1 MSKKLTRTQL
11 NILNKLVN
19 DLDLKCDRL
28 LRRYIWANTTEP
40 KYKVGDDVVF
50 DDIHTFHF
58 GQRVENFKGTVI
70 KVEFDTLECKIIYH
84 IEYKFKKADNEKVHT
99 SVAYRQ
105 EYSIKHKTTHTKMV
119 NVLNKITDDCA
130 EAINL

>member
-11 NILNKLVN
+11 NTLNKLVN
-19 DLDLKCDRL
+19 DPDLKCGRL

-40 KYKVGDDVVF
+40 KYKIGDEVVF

-58 GQRVENFKGTVI
+58 GQRAENFKGTII
-70 KVEFDTLECKIIYH
+70 KIEVDSINYKIIYH
-84 IEYKFKKADNEKVHT
+84 IEYKFKKADNEKIYT
-99 SVAYRQ
+99 STAYRP
-105 EYSIKHKTTHTKMV
+105 EYSIKHKTTHTNMV
-119 NVLNKITDDCA
+119 NVLNKTTDDCA